1 MSECS
6 KPMPLKG
13 QGSAEALGEVCA
25 PAVHALIFAGS
36 GGLRRPSLRLLL
48 GELSAYLFDPL
59 PPPPGPDVPRGDGH
73 PVLVFPPFLHTDAMT
88 RPLRFYLTAL
98 GYRVHGW
105 GVGRLLAPSDAV
117 LAKSAEMVAS
127 LCRRHAEK
135 VSLVGISLGG
145 ILAREAARRQPACV
159 RQVVTLCSPFRLPTA
174 SNLEL
179 PFRLATAQHAGAFQ
193 HLLPSLALP
202 PPVPTSAIFTQRDG
216 IVAWESCLNDE
227 SAFAENIEV
236 EGAHSTISRNPQ
248 ALAILA
254 DRLAQM
260 RGTWRK
266 FRAPQRRTSR
276 GESGAKP

>member
-1 MSECS
+1 MSECP
-6 KPMPLKG
+6 KPMPLEE
-13 QGSAEALGEVCA
+13 QGSAEALGETSA
-25 PAVHALIFAGS
+25 PADHAPIFARS

-48 GELSAYLFDPL
+48 GEFAAYLFDPL

-73 PVLVFPPFLHTDAMT
+73 PVLVFPPFLHSDAMT
-88 RPLRFYLTAL
+88 RPMRDYLTVL
-98 GYRVHGW
+98 GYRAHGW
-105 GVGRLLAPSDAV
+105 GAGRLLAPSDAV
-117 LAKSAEMVAS
+117 LARSAEMVAS

-135 VSLVGISLGG
+135 LSLVGISLGG
-145 ILAREAARRQPACV
+145 ILAREAARREPACV

-179 PFRLATAQHAGAFQ
+179 PFRLATARHARTFQ
-193 HLLPSLALP
+193 HLVPSLALP
-202 PPVPTSAIFTQRDG
+202 PPVPTSAIFTRRDG

-248 ALAILA
+248 ALSILA
-254 DRLAQM
+254 DRLAQV

-266 FRAPQRRTSR
+266 FGAPQPRTSP